1 MKSIFLLILL
11 SIYFINC
18 KLPFFNLIKTKKG
31 ISEEKKIT
39 YVYGHIN
46 PDTDAISSAI
56 ILCDYLQQKYPQKIF
71 IPGRLGEINKETE
84 YALNYFKFNVP
95 KLITDPVE
103 ADEVILVDHNNPTQS
118 IKFDKANIIG
128 LIDHHAITG
137 FFTNNPI
144 NIITKPIGC
153 TATILYELYNNNNI
167 TISEG
172 IGGLIIS
179 AIISDTLLLKSA
191 VTTQEDIDTV
201 ENLSSYF
208 DINYKTFG
216 LELLKR
222 GTDVSDLTEEKIIN
236 LDSKSYK
243 VNGYDIQ
250 IAFLNMIE
258 VDSFLKD
265 RKEKLLVEINKFVKD
280 NKKQLFTLVI
290 VDIINLDS
298 TVLAEGK
305 YIDVLEKAF
314 NVTVVDNQVFLKG
327 ITSRKKEVY
336 PKIAEEFEIL
346 PEYEDEDGGKNNS
359 NNIKFNFML
368 LFILLIL
375 I

>member
-1 MKSIFLLILL
+1 M
-11 SIYFINC
+11 
-18 KLPFFNLIKTKKG
+18 
-31 ISEEKKIT
+31 
-39 YVYGHIN
+39 
-46 PDTDAISSAI
+46 
-56 ILCDYLQQKYPQKIF
+56 
-71 IPGRLGEINKETE
+71 
-84 YALNYFKFNVP
+84 
-95 KLITDPVE
+95 
-103 ADEVILVDHNNPTQS
+103 
-118 IKFDKANIIG
+118 
-128 LIDHHAITG
+128 
-137 FFTNNPI
+137 
-144 NIITKPIGC
+144 
-153 TATILYELYNNNNI
+153 
-167 TISEG
+167 
-172 IGGLIIS
+172 
-179 AIISDTLLLKSA
+179 
-191 VTTQEDIDTV
+191 
-201 ENLSSYF
+201 
-208 DINYKTFG
+208 
-216 LELLKR
+216 
-222 GTDVSDLTEEKIIN
+222 
-236 LDSKSYK
+236 

-250 IAFLNMIE
+250 IAFLNMID

-298 TVLAEGK
+298 TVLAEGQ

-336 PKIAEEFEIL
+336 PKLAEEFEIL